1 MRTMKDYQRAF
12 GAHVKRLR
20 KQRGY
25 SQDRFAEV
33 AELSQAYL
41 SSVERGI
48 ANPRLDTVKKIA
60 TGLGLTMSDLF
71 IFELGEQ
78 TSADRKARFISMFAK
93 MPAAVIDEI
102 YSLLAE
108 AMFKK

>member
-1 MRTMKDYQRAF
+1 MKEYQKAF
-12 GAHVKRLR
+12 GSHVKRLR

-25 SQDRFAEV
+25 SQDKFAEI
-33 AELSQAYL
+33 ADLTQAYL

-60 TGLGLTMSDLF
+60 KGLGLTMPDLF
-71 IFELGEQ
+71 LFEIGENA
-78 TSADRKARFISMFAK
+78 TEDRRTRFIGIFKSMP
-93 MPAAVIDEI
+93 PAMIDELHT
-102 YSLLAE
+102 LLTE